1 MSIDQEDQEES
12 QVEDLEPLPD
22 PEPGEIVLAGRY
34 RIMPGSPLSEL
45 DQPDAEAV
53 IARDQ
58 RNPGDLLFA
67 RVCSPG
73 RIPRVGIMDQLRNLQ
88 ESNLMRPLE
97 WGPVNW
103 PGSDQHRFAVV
114 FQRPDQG
121 PLMASE
127 KSKIKPLTA
136 DEISRRILA
145 PTLLTLGYM
154 KQRGLTHRA
163 IRPDNIYF
171 TGQAQSSIILGDCVT
186 APAASQQPV
195 VFETIESGMT
205 SPNGRGGGL
214 VCDDFYALGATILI
228 LSMGEY
234 AVNDLDDDTLI
245 AAKIAKGSYNAL
257 MAGRRPPFGLRELL
271 RGMLSDDPFERWGL
285 EELEQWLGGSLRRS
299 VQQQQKKTA
308 DRTFQFAGGEF
319 RDCRVLAQAFGR
331 NWESAYTTIR
341 NAAFDKWLRRS
352 APDPDLVEDVNAALQ
367 ADAESG
373 TRSGPNGRLVAAVC
387 MLLDPTGP
395 IRYKGLSITC
405 GGLGA
410 TLAAAFYR
418 KDQPQI
424 QLIAECISAGT
435 ILDWFAT
442 QPESIQAT
450 YEAEQGA
457 IKSVQQLLRQ
467 SGPGFGIE
475 RVLYVLN
482 PHSPCLSPVLCG
494 KYVALLR
501 HLLATLEQV
510 VADRGSLPSLVDRHL
525 AAFIASHIRRNIDR
539 ALASL
544 EGRKGDSIAGKL
556 GMLAIFATL
565 QAEFGPEGLP
575 YLTEWLARELEPAI
589 DRFSSK
595 KRRQQIVEKIENV
608 ARGGDLVALKNVI
621 DNETMLRQDEGER
634 RLAMRELAAAS
645 RQIVAL
651 QSKEFQH
658 SARRTGWQLG
668 AGFSMCVAVV
678 AISVVG
684 FW

>member
-1 MSIDQEDQEES
+1 MSIDQEHQEEI
-12 QVEDLEPLPD
+12 QVEDLETLPD

-34 RIMPGSPLSEL
+34 RIMPSSLLSEL

-67 RVCSPG
+67 RVCRPG
-73 RIPRVGIMDQLRNLQ
+73 GIPRVEIMDQLRHLQ

-97 WGPVNW
+97 WGPVDW

-121 PLMASE
+121 PLMASD
-127 KSKIKPLTA
+127 KSKIKPMNS
-136 DEISRRILA
+136 DDISRRILA
-145 PTLLTLGYM
+145 PIILTLGYM

-163 IRPDNIYF
+163 IRPDNIYYI
-171 TGQAQSSIILGDCVT
+171 GQAQNSIILGDCVT

-195 VFETIESGMT
+195 LFETIQSAMT

-228 LSMGEY
+228 LSLGEY
-234 AVNDLDDDTLI
+234 PVNDLDDDTLI
-245 AAKIAKGSYNAL
+245 AAKIAKGSYSAL
-257 MAGRRPPFGLRELL
+257 MSGHRPPFGLRELL
-271 RGMLSDDPFERWGL
+271 RGMLSDDPLERWGL
-285 EELEQWLGGSLRRS
+285 EELEQWFGGSLRRS
-299 VQQQQKKTA
+299 VQQHQKKTV
-308 DRTFQFAGGEF
+308 DRTFQFVGGEF

-331 NWESAYTTIR
+331 NWESAYAAIR
-341 NAAFDKWLRRS
+341 NSAFEKWLRRS
-352 APDPDLVEDVNAALQ
+352 APDPALAEDVNSALQ
-367 ADAESG
+367 GDAEAG
-373 TRSGPNGRLVAAVC
+373 TRSGPNGRLVARVC

-410 TLAAAFYR
+410 TLADAFYR
-418 KDQPQI
+418 KDQPEI
-424 QLIAECISAGT
+424 QLIAECISTGT
-435 ILDWFAT
+435 ILDWFVA
-442 QPESIQAT
+442 QSANIQAT
-450 YEAEQGA
+450 YEAEQSA
-457 IKSVQQLLRQ
+457 IKNVQQLLRH
-467 SGPGFGIE
+467 SGPGYGIE

-501 HLLATLEQV
+501 HLLSTLEQV
-510 VADRGSLPSLVDRHL
+510 VADRGSLPSLVDRHM

-539 ALASL
+539 TLALL

-556 GMLAIFATL
+556 GMLSLFATL

-589 DRFSSK
+589 NRFSSK
-595 KRRQQIVEKIENV
+595 RRRQQIVEKIENV

-621 DNETMLRQDEGER
+621 DNENMLRQDEGER

-645 RQIVAL
+645 RQISVL
-651 QSKEFQH
+651 QSAEFQH
-658 SARRTGWQLG
+658 SARRTGWQLA
-668 AGFSMCVAVV
+668 AGISMCVAV
-678 AISVVG
+678 AAMSVVG